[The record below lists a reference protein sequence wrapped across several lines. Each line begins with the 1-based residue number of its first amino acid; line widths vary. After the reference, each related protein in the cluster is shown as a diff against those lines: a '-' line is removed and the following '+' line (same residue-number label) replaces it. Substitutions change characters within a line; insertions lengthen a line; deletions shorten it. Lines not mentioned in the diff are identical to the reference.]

1 KFSSDDDNTEQE
13 SRGGQDFP
21 AWLKALLKWDTSD
34 QSPSPSPSATI
45 EQDEVGGGSPLDILK
60 FAVGGNR
67 RSATIQNGWEDEM
80 SPVVASLSGM
90 INVEALMA
98 AANETD
104 EGMDLLLPNMN
115 DLKTAID
122 ISDANGTV
130 AEEEASSTATLFPF
144 LDNALRWED
153 FAKNFQQLSDLV
165 LDDNKGMNVTFEEL
179 VNMVPND
186 ELVINDEAIGSA
198 SSSILKDATK
208 RLEFLIN
215 ATSSVFTPSA
225 FQSLILRASNALAIQ
240 EASGNLTSAAYA
252 IFEQAGKA
260 PIATA
265 EYTAELVK
273 FANAVLVGGYAPL
286 FSNYPSAT
294 SIPIEEQQ
302 QKVIKGAEFATLSGA
317 IYENTIL
324 KTHIVE
330 HSILA
335 QGKTADIGWMVTD
348 SIQYEEDFW
357 PDGSGPTLVRTFV
370 IRGYDASDEEVDRE
384 GLLNNV
390 CTASPVVLQQND
402 MSLIKVHKGMLAM
415 AEKLLQELQSYIDLT
430 SPSHKFVFTGHS
442 IGGSLAILLS
452 ILLANDRGSDFVRR
466 RVLRVFT
473 YGSPPIFEIESIS
486 KVKVNSIGGSN
497 ACPVLDAFDL
507 PTDFVYSYNQPWDPI
522 VRLFS
527 QYDPLY
533 PLIDDLGEDGY
544 TPWVS
549 GPSRTL
555 RPILK
560 TILESWEGWPRFRAN
575 ARGIG
580 QNYRSVGVQY
590 LLLPDP
596 ARYLT
601 DRLVSVNTQVPEIDT
616 IIQISSNEVLP
627 ALNDVFTLDTF
638 TISYVSVA
646 VRSFIHHFYPAYG
659 APVVDYAEKISPEE

>member
-1 KFSSDDDNTEQE
+1 
-13 SRGGQDFP
+13 
-21 AWLKALLKWDTSD
+21 
-34 QSPSPSPSATI
+34 
-45 EQDEVGGGSPLDILK
+45 
-60 FAVGGNR
+60 
-67 RSATIQNGWEDEM
+67 
-80 SPVVASLSGM
+80 
-90 INVEALMA
+90 
-98 AANETD
+98 
-104 EGMDLLLPNMN
+104 
-115 DLKTAID
+115 
-122 ISDANGTV
+122 V

-430 SPSHKFVFTGHS
+430 SPSHKFVFTG
-442 IGGSLAILLS
+442 
-452 ILLANDRGSDFVRR
+452 
-466 RVLRVFT
+466 
-473 YGSPPIFEIESIS
+473 
-486 KVKVNSIGGSN
+486 
-497 ACPVLDAFDL
+497 
-507 PTDFVYSYNQPWDPI
+507 
-522 VRLFS
+522 
-527 QYDPLY
+527 
-533 PLIDDLGEDGY
+533 
-544 TPWVS
+544 
-549 GPSRTL
+549 
-555 RPILK
+555 
-560 TILESWEGWPRFRAN
+560 
-575 ARGIG
+575 
-580 QNYRSVGVQY
+580 
-590 LLLPDP
+590 
-596 ARYLT
+596 
-601 DRLVSVNTQVPEIDT
+601 
-616 IIQISSNEVLP
+616 
-627 ALNDVFTLDTF
+627 
-638 TISYVSVA
+638 
-646 VRSFIHHFYPAYG
+646 
-659 APVVDYAEKISPEE
+659 

>member
-1 KFSSDDDNTEQE
+1 MTVIPSPNSKTTTMALPPMLIIVTLLASFGNARCGGLYPGSAFVHPTLRNNFPVVGYRYRSRRVIEINLSSEDDNTDTEQG
-13 SRGGQDFP
+13 SRGGQDVP

-34 QSPSPSPSATI
+34 QSPSPSATI
-45 EQDEVGGGSPLDILK
+45 DIEQEQVVGGGSPLDILK

-67 RSATIQNGWEDEM
+67 RSATINHGWEDEM

-122 ISDANGTV
+122 ISDANNGTV
-130 AEEEASSTATLFPF
+130 AEEEASSTTTLFPF

-153 FAKNFQQLSDLV
+153 FAKNFQQLSDLI

-294 SIPIEEQQ
+294 SIPMEEQR
-302 QKVIKGAEFATLSGA
+302 QKVIKGAEFATLAGA
-317 IYENTIL
+317 IFEDTIP
-324 KTHIVE
+324 KTHTVE

-348 SIQYEEDFW
+348 SIQYEEDFL
-357 PDGSGPTLVRTFV
+357 PDSSGSGPTLVRTFV

-390 CTASPVVLQQND
+390 CTASPVVLQESD

-415 AEKLLQELQSYIDLT
+415 AEELLQTLQSFIDLT
-430 SPSHKFVFTGHS
+430 SPSHKFVFTG
-442 IGGSLAILLS
+442 
-452 ILLANDRGSDFVRR
+452 
-466 RVLRVFT
+466 
-473 YGSPPIFEIESIS
+473 
-486 KVKVNSIGGSN
+486 
-497 ACPVLDAFDL
+497 
-507 PTDFVYSYNQPWDPI
+507 
-522 VRLFS
+522 
-527 QYDPLY
+527 
-533 PLIDDLGEDGY
+533 
-544 TPWVS
+544 
-549 GPSRTL
+549 
-555 RPILK
+555 
-560 TILESWEGWPRFRAN
+560 
-575 ARGIG
+575 
-580 QNYRSVGVQY
+580 
-590 LLLPDP
+590 
-596 ARYLT
+596 
-601 DRLVSVNTQVPEIDT
+601 
-616 IIQISSNEVLP
+616 
-627 ALNDVFTLDTF
+627 
-638 TISYVSVA
+638 
-646 VRSFIHHFYPAYG
+646 
-659 APVVDYAEKISPEE
+659 

>member
-1 KFSSDDDNTEQE
+1 MIETTMALPPMLIIVTLLASFGNARYGGLYPGSAFVHPTLRNVPLVGCRRHRRVTANKFSSDDDNTEQE

-45 EQDEVGGGSPLDILK
+45 EQDEVGGGSPLVILK

-430 SPSHKFVFTGHS
+430 SPSHKFVFTG
-442 IGGSLAILLS
+442 
-452 ILLANDRGSDFVRR
+452 
-466 RVLRVFT
+466 
-473 YGSPPIFEIESIS
+473 
-486 KVKVNSIGGSN
+486 
-497 ACPVLDAFDL
+497 
-507 PTDFVYSYNQPWDPI
+507 
-522 VRLFS
+522 
-527 QYDPLY
+527 
-533 PLIDDLGEDGY
+533 
-544 TPWVS
+544 
-549 GPSRTL
+549 
-555 RPILK
+555 
-560 TILESWEGWPRFRAN
+560 
-575 ARGIG
+575 
-580 QNYRSVGVQY
+580 
-590 LLLPDP
+590 
-596 ARYLT
+596 
-601 DRLVSVNTQVPEIDT
+601 
-616 IIQISSNEVLP
+616 
-627 ALNDVFTLDTF
+627 
-638 TISYVSVA
+638 
-646 VRSFIHHFYPAYG
+646 
-659 APVVDYAEKISPEE
+659 